1 MKLERSKGRDRLIM
15 FGRYPIPGRTKTRL
29 MPAMG
34 AFNAADVQRRLTEM
48 TFRTVRNAA
57 IQNRVEIQVC
67 FNGGDERRMRR
78 WLGGNAL
85 FARQGSGDL
94 GIRMRRAFADA
105 FRAGCRR
112 VVLVGTDVPT
122 LRVRHLEAA
131 LAVLGEKDLV
141 LGPSTDGGY
150 WLIGMKR
157 PADVYRKVSWG
168 TSEVLAQTLVLARGR
183 GLSVGLLGSETDV
196 DTIDDLRN
204 WRPEEAEPRPYL
216 SVIIP
221 ALNEEANIGTAIE
234 SAVREEAEVIVVDG
248 GSRDRTAARAIAAAA
263 RLIRSPV
270 GRAIQQNRGAEAARG
285 RVFLFLHADTVL
297 PKGYMDHVF
306 ETLMDG
312 RPAVGAFRF
321 KTDID
326 LPWMRVIER
335 AVNIRSKYLG
345 LPYGDQG
352 LFVRKETFRR
362 EGGFPEVPVAE
373 DLFFVRRL
381 MKRGRV
387 AIAPAAAVTSGRR
400 WEKLGL
406 FRTTLIN
413 AIIAVG
419 CLAGISAHRLASLYG
434 IAPGRRFWG
443 GAANQRIDNGAN
455 GDQIIK

>member
-248 GSRDRTAARAIAAAA
+248 G
-263 RLIRSPV
+263 
-270 GRAIQQNRGAEAARG
+270 
-285 RVFLFLHADTVL
+285 
-297 PKGYMDHVF
+297 
-306 ETLMDG
+306 
-312 RPAVGAFRF
+312 
-321 KTDID
+321 
-326 LPWMRVIER
+326 
-335 AVNIRSKYLG
+335 
-345 LPYGDQG
+345 
-352 LFVRKETFRR
+352 
-362 EGGFPEVPVAE
+362 
-373 DLFFVRRL
+373 
-381 MKRGRV
+381 
-387 AIAPAAAVTSGRR
+387 
-400 WEKLGL
+400 
-406 FRTTLIN
+406 
-413 AIIAVG
+413 
-419 CLAGISAHRLASLYG
+419 
-434 IAPGRRFWG
+434 
-443 GAANQRIDNGAN
+443 
-455 GDQIIK
+455 